1 MNMQNEQIF
10 DSVVDK
16 IIEQSANAGAAD
28 RIRIYAESSRFSL
41 ITPDQMEDA
50 LKSLAYEGSLQILS
64 RDDHDQQY
72 TSFELLLKK
81 PLLDRVKKVQV
92 AVPLTEPEKLSDM
105 NLTALL
111 GLINQMEAK
120 LEMTQESEISC
131 SIQPEVQTAFD
142 YLMQSG
148 CVHLLEG
155 NRVSVYRHVFN
166 DLYERVRDAK
176 ESRKQVHSS
185 EISKSRDLGD
195 FYFDQGVLFR
205 HGNSG
210 VEKFRESSIEHL
222 ILVVAFK
229 EPFGERIDSA
239 THPIECSWESLYQAA
254 RRINEKVQE
263 RFGVPDFFAVDFG
276 GKHIRRNVR

>member
-10 DSVVDK
+10 ESVVDK
-16 IIEQSANAGAAD
+16 IIEQSANAGVTD
-28 RIRIYAESSRFSL
+28 RIRIYADSDKFSR
-41 ITPDQMEDA
+41 ITPDQMADA
-50 LKSLAYEGSLQILS
+50 LKGLAYEGSLQVLS
-64 RDDHDQQY
+64 RDDHDQLY

-92 AVPLTEPEKLSDM
+92 SVPLTDPEKLSDM

-111 GLINQMEAK
+111 DLMDQMKAK

-131 SIQPEVQTAFD
+131 SIQPEAQTAFD

-148 CVHLLEG
+148 CVHLLKG
-155 NRVSVYRHVFN
+155 SRVSIYRHVFN
-166 DLYERVRDAK
+166 DLYERVRAAK
-176 ESRKQVHSS
+176 ESREQVHPS
-185 EISKSRDLGD
+185 EISEPRDFGA
-195 FYFDQGVLFR
+195 FCFDQGVLFR

-210 VEKFRESSIEHL
+210 VEKFRESSLEHL

-239 THPIECSWESLYQAA
+239 THPIECSWESLYQAT

-263 RFGVPDFFAVDFG
+263 RYGVPDFFTIDFG